1 MPGEGPG
8 RQPGLWGREGLP
20 SEGRGARGTS
30 QRTKQVP
37 VRFRAVPGPGAGPA
51 WLFAWLSCRAASP
64 PPPGR
69 PVTPFS
75 LLPNKTPGL
84 GPAAG
89 VDLGGRVLV
98 HGWAVGAHARE
109 GLTGLWQWEES
120 GCLCRRK
127 GTRVGQ
133 SGKAPMG
140 SVTPKVPFHSGQP
153 CLARPEPR
161 GGQRL
166 QQPASAHG
174 CLHLAGGPASRSA
187 VEEATQVISKPSGP
201 RRNVGNRR
209 ASRARART
217 HLTRT
222 SKPPVPPPPGP
233 GHQVFLYRGR
243 RPAPRGPCSQHA
255 RLSHALSGTRTRSGL

>member
-120 GCLCRRK
+120 GCLCRGLRSD
-127 GTRVGQ
+127 GLRPRSSTVQTQGDPGGAERQGPHGLGDSQ
-133 SGKAPMG
+133 SPL
-140 SVTPKVPFHSGQP
+140 P
-153 CLARPEPR
+153 L
-161 GGQRL
+161 
-166 QQPASAHG
+166 
-174 CLHLAGGPASRSA
+174 GPALPSTTGA
-187 VEEATQVISKPSGP
+187 EGGVEAAAARKRTWLPAPG
-201 RRNVGNRR
+201 RR
-209 ASRARART
+209 ASQQECR
-217 HLTRT
+217 
-222 SKPPVPPPPGP
+222 
-233 GHQVFLYRGR
+233 
-243 RPAPRGPCSQHA
+243 
-255 RLSHALSGTRTRSGL
+255 